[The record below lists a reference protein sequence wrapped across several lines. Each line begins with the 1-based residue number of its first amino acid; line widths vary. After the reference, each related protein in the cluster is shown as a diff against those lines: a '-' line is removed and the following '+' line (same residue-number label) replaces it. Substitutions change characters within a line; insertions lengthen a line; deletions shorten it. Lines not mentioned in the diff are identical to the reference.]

1 MLEQTQIV
9 NVVLELFNDK
19 NPNIRKLVSRTLD
32 LVQLHNEMWKQQ
44 IKTKKFHMHNEVYLE
59 LMESQ
64 ANGGMVPPEGMDPAM
79 YEQMDEEALLDYMY
93 EDPEFAEEQ
102 AMMQGAP
109 GMNTGMYAD
118 EG

>member
-59 LMESQ
+59 LMES
-64 ANGGMVPPEGMDPAM
+64 
-79 YEQMDEEALLDYMY
+79 
-93 EDPEFAEEQ
+93 
-102 AMMQGAP
+102 
-109 GMNTGMYAD
+109 
-118 EG
+118 